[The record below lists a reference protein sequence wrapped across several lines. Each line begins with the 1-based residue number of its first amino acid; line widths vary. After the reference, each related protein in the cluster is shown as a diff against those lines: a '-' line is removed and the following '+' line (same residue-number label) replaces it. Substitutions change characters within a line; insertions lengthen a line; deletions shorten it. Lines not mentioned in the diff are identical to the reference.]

1 MKKIFL
7 ALALV
12 ATSLA
17 TTNALAQ
24 GYVFGAV
31 GSSDTDID
39 CEGAATCDTKGTAI
53 KLGLGWDMGGWA
65 LEAAYAHFG
74 KAKAADSGLSVDFKA
89 QGLLFGAAYQAQLN
103 NDWGLHLRGGLGYI
117 KTSISASAVGLGSA
131 SDSDNN
137 VAPYL
142 GLGVNYAVSK
152 ATRLELGV
160 DFTKGEYDG
169 EKANIRALTLG
180 VRHAF

>member
-1 MKKIFL
+1 MNKLLL
-7 ALALV
+7 ALAL
-12 ATSLA
+12 ATASLA
-17 TTNALAQ
+17 STNALAQ

-39 CEGAATCDTKGTAI
+39 CDGAATCDTTGTAI

-65 LEAAYAHFG
+65 IETAYAHFG
-74 KAKAADSGLSVDFKA
+74 KAKAADSGISGEFKA
-89 QGLLFGAAYQAQLN
+89 QGLLLGVAYQAQFS

-117 KTSISASAVGLGSA
+117 KTSVRASVAGLGSG

-142 GLGVNYAVSK
+142 GLGLNYSLSK
-152 ATRLELGV
+152 ASRVELGV